1 MQKFLSLAIL
11 SKLFLKAFPVNCPTP
26 FGARQVLFC
35 KYRRPA
41 QIKNKFIKDESFS
54 DNSLKYFRS
63 LIKIQYE

>member
-1 MQKFLSLAIL
+1 MQKFLNLAIL

-41 QIKNKFIKDESFS
+41 QIKNKFIKDEKF
-54 DNSLKYFRS
+54 
-63 LIKIQYE
+63 